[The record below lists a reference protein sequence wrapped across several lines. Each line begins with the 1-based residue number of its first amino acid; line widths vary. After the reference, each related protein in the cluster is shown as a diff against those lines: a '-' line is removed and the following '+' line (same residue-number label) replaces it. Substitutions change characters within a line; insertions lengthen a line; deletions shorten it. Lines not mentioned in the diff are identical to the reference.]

1 MDVATILLSGLVSAI
16 SSICIMIVFYSRWI
30 LPYLTAVSESIPS
43 QVKDL
48 VFPYVNE
55 TISQLKAELTDTVSE
70 VSASVRATSARLS
83 RSIDQAEEYLQSQG
97 VTLNPNDPAS
107 VDNTVDVLKEK
118 YGKRFAMQVIDKLL
132 TSYNPTPQK
141 APIEA
146 PSDGWN

>member
-97 VTLNPNDPAS
+97 VTLNPDDPAS

-146 PSDGWN
+146 SNDGWN

>member
-43 QVKDL
+43 KVKEL

-55 TISQLKAELTDTVSE
+55 MIGQLKTELSDTVSE

-97 VTLNPNDPAS
+97 VTLNPDDPAS

-132 TSYNPTPQK
+132 TSYNPTPKK
-141 APIEA
+141 AAIEA
-146 PSDGWN
+146 QNDGWN

>member
-97 VTLNPNDPAS
+97 VTLNPDDPAS

-132 TSYNPTPQK
+132 TSYTTPQK

>member
-30 LPYLTAVSESIPS
+30 LPYLTNVSESIPS
-43 QVKDL
+43 KVKEL
-48 VFPYVNE
+48 VFPYVDE
-55 TISQLKAELTDTVSE
+55 MITQLKAELNDTVSE

-97 VTLNPNDPAS
+97 VTLNPDDPAS

-132 TSYNPTPQK
+132 TSYTTPQK
-141 APIEA
+141 APIA
-146 PSDGWN
+146 AQNDGWN

>member
-30 LPYLTAVSESIPS
+30 LPYLTNVSESIPS
-43 QVKDL
+43 KVKEL
-48 VFPYVNE
+48 VFPYVDE
-55 TISQLKAELTDTVSE
+55 LITQLKAELNDTVSE

-97 VTLNPNDPAS
+97 VTLNPDDPAS

-141 APIEA
+141 APSA
-146 PSDGWN
+146 PEYEGWN

>member
-30 LPYLTAVSESIPS
+30 LPYLTNVSESIPS
-43 QVKDL
+43 KVKEL
-48 VFPYVNE
+48 VFPYVDE
-55 TISQLKAELTDTVSE
+55 MITQLKAELNDTVSE

-97 VTLNPNDPAS
+97 VTLNPDDPAS

-141 APIEA
+141 APSA
-146 PSDGWN
+146 PEYEGWN

>member
-30 LPYLTAVSESIPS
+30 LPYLTNVSESIPS
-43 QVKDL
+43 KVKEL
-48 VFPYVNE
+48 VFPYVDE
-55 TISQLKAELTDTVSE
+55 MITQLKAELNDTVSE

-97 VTLNPNDPAS
+97 VTLNPDDPAS

-132 TSYNPTPQK
+132 TSYTTPQK

-146 PSDGWN
+146 QNDGWN

>member
-30 LPYLTAVSESIPS
+30 LPYLTNVSESIPS
-43 QVKDL
+43 KVKEL

-55 TISQLKAELTDTVSE
+55 MIGQLKTELSDTVSE

-97 VTLNPNDPAS
+97 VTLNPDDPAS

-146 PSDGWN
+146 PNDGWN

>member
-55 TISQLKAELTDTVSE
+55 TISQLKAELNDTVSE

-83 RSIDQAEEYLQSQG
+83 RSIDQAEEYLAAQG
-97 VTLNPNDPAS
+97 VELNPNDPKS

-141 APIEA
+141 APSA
-146 PSDGWN
+146 PEYDGWN

>member
-30 LPYLTAVSESIPS
+30 LPYLTNVSESIPS
-43 QVKDL
+43 KVKEL
-48 VFPYVNE
+48 VFPYVDE
-55 TISQLKAELTDTVSE
+55 MITQLKAELSDTVSE

-83 RSIDQAEEYLQSQG
+83 RSIDQAEEYLAAQG
-97 VTLNPNDPAS
+97 VELNPNDPAS

-132 TSYNPTPQK
+132 TSYTTPQK
-141 APIEA
+141 AAIEA

>member
-97 VTLNPNDPAS
+97 VTLNPDDPAS

-146 PSDGWN
+146 QNDGWN